1 MNVKLLKMKMVEAG
15 DEDFSKSLAS
25 ILEVTRQTA
34 SAKLNGESELTQ
46 SEIARISNHYHFSD
60 EEIRKIFVEGDCK
73 NDSEGNSENAG

>member
-34 SAKLNGESELTQ
+34 SAKLNGESEWTQ
-46 SEIARISNHYHFSD
+46 SEIARASNYYQLSD
-60 EEIRKIFVEGDCK
+60 EEIRKIFVDGDS
-73 NDSEGNSENAG
+73 NNESERSGEAVG

>member
-25 ILEVTRQTA
+25 ILDVTRQTA

-60 EEIRKIFVEGDCK
+60 EEIRKIFVEGDSSIE
-73 NDSEGNSENAG
+73 SEGSS